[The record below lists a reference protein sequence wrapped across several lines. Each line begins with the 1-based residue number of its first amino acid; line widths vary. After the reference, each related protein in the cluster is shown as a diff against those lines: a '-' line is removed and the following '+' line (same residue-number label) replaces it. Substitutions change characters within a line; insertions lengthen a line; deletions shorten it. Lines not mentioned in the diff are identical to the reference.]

1 MGIRW
6 DINAGNM
13 PNNMT
18 LRCVIEKNVTTM
30 SSDFG
35 WSKGDPKIWCKKT
48 LMYMEYYG
56 SISCDFLWF
65 LDIYCD
71 LVWFHENSWV
81 YSSLHVNFDNRN
93 ITSQKN
99 WVWCVSTNLKM
110 AKKIFLIVMLVIN
123 HQIQWGGTI
132 SSDKPTWMLKVGP
145 SSLVAPKNDAKTGW
159 IDLERDTS
167 DFWLYIYNICWRS
180 YITDLWQPAS
190 TLVCYTPSTVV
201 ESCGVSTQ
209 QTKEMTSGVNLP
221 QWWTQPVG
229 GITTRITIAN

>member
-1 MGIRW
+1 MGHQCGKYAQQYDTSMCDWKECYNDVKRFWMIQRGPE
-6 DINAGNM
+6 D
-13 PNNMT
+13 
-18 LRCVIEKNVTTM
+18 LVQKNTNV
-30 SSDFG
+30 
-35 WSKGDPKIWCKKT
+35 
-48 LMYMEYYG
+48 YG
-56 SISCDFLWF
+56 ILWKYFLWFIVISCDFLWF

-167 DFWLYIYNICWRS
+167 DFWLYIYI
-180 YITDLWQPAS
+180 IF
-190 TLVCYTPSTVV
+190 
-201 ESCGVSTQ
+201 
-209 QTKEMTSGVNLP
+209 
-221 QWWTQPVG
+221 VG
-229 GITTRITIAN
+229 GHTSLICGNRLLR